1 MMQLMTWRDHAGDA
15 DVEMRL
21 PPTTVAE
28 DPDPVSTPKELY
40 DAGARKVRLTSPIE
54 VDDRGDNAAAARWLL
69 FIRDATALSLPVEWD
84 LIWRSHAG
92 ALRKLTHLFPPQSIG
107 GIAIDPSILPSW
119 TKQHHLGKLASF
131 YGPGFVEIRDRRVL
145 PVNRFIIDDQD
156 YLAAVYGLDRSLDAN
171 GCPARILADLVD
183 NDLVL
188 IFGENA
194 IWLPY
199 RIVRWPIPSVI
210 LLEDGAPTLSSADE

>member
-1 MMQLMTWRDHAGDA
+1 VKLEVFYSKSIQTCTAQVLSG
-15 DVEMRL
+15 
-21 PPTTVAE
+21 
-28 DPDPVSTPKELY
+28 
-40 DAGARKVRLTSPIE
+40 KVRGVP
-54 VDDRGDNAAAARWLL
+54 AAAANPQVGK
-69 FIRDATALSLPVEWD
+69 ATVRVKKQGKRTVNVRVVLN
-84 LIWRSHAG
+84 RSFR
-92 ALRKLTHLFPPQSIG
+92 RKIPGSIG